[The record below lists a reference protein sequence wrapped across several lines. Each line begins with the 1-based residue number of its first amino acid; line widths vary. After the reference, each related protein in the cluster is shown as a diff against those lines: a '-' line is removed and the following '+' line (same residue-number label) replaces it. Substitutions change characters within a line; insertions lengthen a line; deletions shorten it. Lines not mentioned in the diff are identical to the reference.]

1 MSEASQTD
9 VYIPVNPTDKF
20 LEHPK
25 HRPNIGTIL
34 KKNQKLSNIL
44 YIHSHTHAE
53 YINLS
58 THSNKL
64 IDHKSTN
71 THTHANKN
79 IHTTI

>member
-1 MSEASQTD
+1 MSEASQTA
-9 VYIPVNPTDKF
+9 VYTPVNPTDKF

-34 KKNQKLSNIL
+34 KKKQNLSNIL

-53 YINLS
+53 YINLQ

-64 IDHKSTN
+64 IDHKSKNTN
-71 THTHANKN
+71 KNANKN
-79 IHTTI
+79 IHTNI

>member
-25 HRPNIGTIL
+25 HRPNIGKIL

-58 THSNKL
+58 KHSDKL

-71 THTHANKN
+71 THTKSNKN
-79 IHTTI
+79 INTKI

>member
-1 MSEASQTD
+1 MSEDSQTA
-9 VYIPVNPTDKF
+9 VYIPVNPTEKF

-34 KKNQKLSNIL
+34 KTNQKLSNIL

-58 THSNKL
+58 KHSNKL
-64 IDHKSTN
+64 LDHKSKN
-71 THTHANKN
+71 THKN
-79 IHTTI
+79 SHTNIYTNI